1 MTIFANPGYLWLLL
15 LLVPA
20 IVWYILRQQKGNPS
34 LEISSTKAFDKMPRS
49 YKYYLRHLRFA
60 LRMGAIAALIIAL
73 ARPQST
79 DSWAN
84 RSTEGIDIV
93 VALDISTSMLARDF
107 KPNRVDAAKDV
118 AAQFISGRPYD
129 NIGLVIFA
137 GESFT
142 MCPMTT
148 DHSALLNLLK
158 DVQCGMIEDMTA
170 IGDGLATAV
179 NRIKEGPAKSKT
191 IILLTDGTNNAGDI
205 APGTAADIAKTFGV
219 RVYTIGVGTKG
230 MAPYPVQTPYG
241 IEYRSFPVE
250 IDEVTLKQIAA
261 KTGGEYF
268 RATDKNALKDI
279 FSEIDKLEKTKL
291 SVTEFSRREEEFL
304 PWVILAMLLLLGD
317 VLLRNTVLKNIP

>member
-1 MTIFANPGYLWLLL
+1 MTIFANPAYLWLLL

-20 IVWYILRQQKGNPS
+20 IVWYILKQQKGNAS
-34 LEISSTKAFDKMPRS
+34 LEISSTKAFDKMPCS
-49 YKYYLRHLRFA
+49 YKYYLRHVRFA
-60 LRMGAIAALIIAL
+60 MRIGAVAAIIIAL

-118 AAQFISGRPYD
+118 AAQFISGRQYD

-148 DHSALLNLLK
+148 DHAALLNLLK
-158 DVQCGMIEDMTA
+158 DVHCGMIEDMTA

-179 NRIKEGPAKSKT
+179 NRIKEGPAKSKI

-230 MAPYPVQTPYG
+230 MAPYPVQTP
-241 IEYRSFPVE
+241 
-250 IDEVTLKQIAA
+250 
-261 KTGGEYF
+261 
-268 RATDKNALKDI
+268 
-279 FSEIDKLEKTKL
+279 
-291 SVTEFSRREEEFL
+291 
-304 PWVILAMLLLLGD
+304 
-317 VLLRNTVLKNIP
+317 